1 MRNYNILHV
10 YRGGYDETKN
20 ELNIMRFFYSSKI
33 LLIVAAFCFC
43 TQNVLAQSR
52 KPTIASLHQIEGTVN
67 AITAKS
73 PKGRRG
79 INGMLLFAGDKINT
93 EVNSKVTIEYRDGSR
108 VRLFQ
113 NSQLLLNFS
122 EEQADSQRTFKY
134 QISLNK
140 GSMRGNFLKG
150 LQRTIIRTPTALIR
164 VKGTTVRIKDNDNRA
179 TVSLTEGKV
188 EVSNLSSK
196 TILIPGQWLTDFGR
210 TADLTKKTETLP
222 NILHLKTFDY
232 ELDFRDGK
240 SKQLKFNVQ
249 LQHNISG
256 ESVARSGL
264 VVFESDYYSIRL
276 PKRFMLD
283 KKGFARV
290 LVGID
295 PPRLKDPR
303 FNGLIIIRAFIDQD
317 GFDDVAEGSLVL
329 KILNVGDKKTLI
341 INPEGKLTKKN
352 N

>member
-1 MRNYNILHV
+1 
-10 YRGGYDETKN
+10 
-20 ELNIMRFFYSSKI
+20 MRFFFSSKS
-33 LLIVAAFCFC
+33 LLIIAFFCFS
-43 TQNVLAQSR
+43 TQFAAQSSE
-52 KPTIASLHQIEGTVN
+52 PAIASLLQVEGSVEAVTG
-67 AITAKS
+67 KS

-93 EVNSKVTIEYRDGSR
+93 AENSKATIEYRDGSR

-113 NSQLLLNFS
+113 NSQLILNLS
-122 EEQADSQRTFKY
+122 EEEVTSKRTFKF
-134 QISLNK
+134 QLSLNK
-140 GSMRGNFLKG
+140 GSLRGRFLKR
-150 LQRTIIRTPTALIR
+150 LQRTRIRTPTAQIG

-179 TVSLTEGKV
+179 TVSLTEGQV

-196 TILIPGQWLTDFGR
+196 TILNPGQWLPDFGR
-210 TADLTKKTETLP
+210 TEDLTEKVTPLP

-240 SKQLKFNVQ
+240 SKQLKFSVQ
-249 LQHNISG
+249 LQHGISG
-256 ESVARSGL
+256 KTVARRGL

-295 PPRLKDPR
+295 PPRLTDPG
-303 FNGLIIIRAFIDQD
+303 FKGLITIRAFMDQD

-329 KILNVGDKKTLI
+329 KILNAGKKRTLL
-341 INPEGKLTKKN
+341 INPEGGVTEKN